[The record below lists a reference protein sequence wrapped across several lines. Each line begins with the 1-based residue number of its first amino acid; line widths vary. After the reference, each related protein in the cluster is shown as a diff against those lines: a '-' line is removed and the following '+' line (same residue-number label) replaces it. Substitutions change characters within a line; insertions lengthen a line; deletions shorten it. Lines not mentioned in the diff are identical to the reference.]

1 MTKGSI
7 VATGEQTTGREV
19 IGFDLSD
26 KSGTYAVL
34 DAQGKLGV
42 EGKVVLDE
50 DGLARFFGS
59 REPARVAIEAGTH
72 SPWVSRQLAELGHEV
87 IVANPRR
94 VKLISGN
101 KKKNDREDARLLA
114 RLGRVDPELLH
125 PVQHRGEQAQ
135 ADLAILRSRDC
146 LVRARTALINHA
158 RGEVKSAG
166 GRLPKCSAQSFASK
180 ARPELPA
187 MLEAALLPT
196 LATIDH
202 LSGQIEEHTKQLE
215 QAAERYLET
224 QVLRRIKGVG
234 PLTSLAFVLTL
245 EEPERFAKSRS
256 VGAFL
261 GLTTRQADSGESQPA
276 LRITKAGDPLVRRLL
291 VQSAHYILG
300 RYGPDCDLRRWGL
313 KLAGDGG
320 NKIRKRKAV
329 VAVARKLAVLLHHL
343 WANGVVY
350 EPLWS
355 EVRAKEQK
363 A

>member
-1 MTKGSI
+1 MRNGSR
-7 VATGEQTTGREV
+7 VAVGYGET
-19 IGFDLSD
+19 IGLDLSD
-26 KSGTYAVL
+26 KTGTYTVL
-34 DAQGKLGV
+34 DEQGEIV
-42 EGKVVLDE
+42 REGKVVLSRSGIE
-50 DGLARFFGS
+50 RGFGAGARC
-59 REPARVAIEAGTH
+59 RVAIEAGTH
-72 SPWVSRQLAELGHEV
+72 SPWLSRQLAELGHEV
-87 IVANPRR
+87 IVANPRQ
-94 VKLISGN
+94 VKLISRN

-114 RLGRVDPELLH
+114 RLARVDVELLR

-146 LVRARTALINHA
+146 LVRARTSLINHA

-166 GRLPKCSAQSFASK
+166 GRLPKCSAESFAAK
-180 ARPELPA
+180 ARAELPR
-187 MLEAALLPT
+187 MLAAALLPI
-196 LATIDH
+196 LATIEQ
-202 LSGQIEEHTKQLE
+202 LSRQIEEHRQKLE
-215 QAAERYLET
+215 CAAERYPET

-245 EEPERFAKSRS
+245 EEPGRFSKSRS

-276 LRITKAGDPLVRRLL
+276 LRITKAGDPLLRRLL

-313 KLAGDGG
+313 RLAGDGS

-343 WANGVVY
+343 WANGVAY

-355 EVRAKEQK
+355 ELKAKEEL

>member
-1 MTKGSI
+1 
-7 VATGEQTTGREV
+7 VASRFGET
-19 IGFDLSD
+19 IGLDLSD
-26 KSGTYAVL
+26 KTGVYAVL
-34 DAQGKLGV
+34 DERGELV
-42 EGKVVLDE
+42 REGKVLLSRGGIERV
-50 DGLARFFGS
+50 FG
-59 REPARVAIEAGTH
+59 AGAGCRVAIEAGTH
-72 SPWVSRQLAELGHEV
+72 SPWLSRQLAGLGHEV
-87 IVANPRR
+87 IVANPRQ
-94 VKLISGN
+94 VKLISRN

-114 RLGRVDPELLH
+114 RLARVDPELLR
-125 PVQHRGEQAQ
+125 PVQHRGEGAQ

-146 LVRARTALINHA
+146 LVRARTSLINHA

-166 GRLPKCSAQSFASK
+166 GRLPKCSAESFAAK
-180 ARPELPA
+180 ARAELPRL
-187 MLEAALLPT
+187 LEAALTPVFT
-196 LATIDH
+196 AIDQ
-202 LSGQIEEHTKQLE
+202 LSQQIAEHTRQLE
-215 QAAERYLET
+215 CAAERYPET

-245 EEPERFAKSRS
+245 EEPGRFSRSRS

-276 LRITKAGDPLVRRLL
+276 LRITKAGDPLLRRLL

-313 KLAGDGG
+313 QLAGDGG

-343 WANGVVY
+343 WANGVAY
-350 EPLWS
+350 EPLWL
-355 EVRAKEQK
+355 ELKAKEM